1 MRVDD
6 CDGARCRADGVFLAL
21 ARDFVGL
28 QMEQRAAI
36 NHDEGQVDVVS
47 VILMINDT
55 AKVLMLAKPLDW
67 VLYNRFLHYRE
78 WSNLKPG
85 GKGFYLP
92 ALAKA
97 EELLHMSIDY
107 GACALSLLFFSD
119 CAPADRSLASNRMH
133 PSCGGEPSVFA
144 QRMGCIAAKFGRR
157 LTIQCIGMASTS
169 RHDQKASVILEE
181 MVREAYAY
189 GAIAVMTK
197 AKLTQPKAL
206 SGPIRSMVSSMTS
219 CKANLTHPATGLPRR
234 VKTGFLREKIGTA
247 DDMVLTSDWQ
257 AFLASSSTHYL
268 RRIWAWNHLKDTFDY
283 IMDPRCIHC
292 FKLVASE
299 MVTGDTTQF
308 SRCPD
313 CKACFICHECQ
324 DNHVAMPEQ
333 YQHHSTICQEFLNDR
348 RHKAMIENKNVPS
361 FSVALKKL
369 VFSEGAERLVR
380 QFRYLDDQNNFVG
393 PKWVAKESR
402 FIDDEAQGIASESQI
417 DYHRDFMRSQM
428 LAHQLAADFN
438 QALDDLA
445 QFVPSSQHAWLKKL
459 PRIRFLEPLVV
470 ELVDDGKKKFFLIES
485 KLEGRYRK
493 FNDNMGYVNPKRSV
507 DSPGHQLGASLE
519 IIAEGDGDDE
529 SVPSSDIINAASI
542 VPWRGACVGDCTF
555 QDLSAEDFPQAFSH
569 WSYTKSN
576 NQLLVVDLQGVLQ
589 TNDDGTREFLLT
601 DPAIHKQTS
610 ASSLGGFGQTDRG
623 KKGILAFWKT
633 HVCTDACKLLG
644 LETPKNCAAPSAGC
658 MEGIRRLSV

>member
-6 CDGARCRADGVFLAL
+6 CDGARSRADGVFLAL

-28 QMEQRAAI
+28 QLEQHAKSASSHQ
-36 NHDEGQVDVVS
+36 NSQVDVVS
-47 VILMINDT
+47 VILMINGG
-55 AKVLMLAKPLDW
+55 ARVLMRAKPLDW

-85 GKGFYLP
+85 GRGLYLP
-92 ALAKA
+92 ALSKA
-97 EELLHMSIDY
+97 DELLQLSIHY

-119 CAPADRSLASNRMH
+119 CAPSDRISVSNRMH
-133 PSCGGEPSVFA
+133 PSFGGKPSVFA

-169 RHDQKASVILEE
+169 RHDGKANAILQD
-181 MVREAYAY
+181 MVREGSAY
-189 GAIAVMTK
+189 GAIAVLTK
-197 AKLTQPKAL
+197 AKLTQPKSL
-206 SGPIRSMVSSMTS
+206 SIPIRIMISSMTS
-219 CKANLTHPATGLPRR
+219 CKTNLTHPTTCLPRR

-247 DDMVLTSDWQ
+247 DDNVLTSDWQ
-257 AFLASSSTHYL
+257 TFRASSSTHYL
-268 RRIWAWNHLKDTFDY
+268 RRVWTWNQLKDSFDY

-292 FKLVASE
+292 FRLVASE
-299 MVTGDTTQF
+299 MITSDTTQF

-324 DNHVAMPEQ
+324 ANHAAMPEQ
-333 YQHHSTICQEFLNDR
+333 YQHHSSTCRELLYDR

-380 QFRYLDDQNNFVG
+380 QFRYLDDYNNFVG

-402 FIDDEAQGIASESQI
+402 FVDDEAQGSAFQSQI

-438 QALDDLA
+438 RALDDLS
-445 QFVPSSQHAWLKKL
+445 QHFPSSQHEWLKKL

-470 ELVDDGKKKFFLIES
+470 ELVDDGSTKFFLIET

-493 FNDNMGYVNPKRSV
+493 FNNNMGYVNPKRCV
-507 DSPGHQLGASLE
+507 DSPGHKFSTSLD
-519 IIAEGDGDDE
+519 IIAEGDEDDE
-529 SVPSSDIINAASI
+529 SYPPDLGNAASTLL
-542 VPWRGACVGDCTF
+542 WRDAYTGDSIF

-569 WSYTKSN
+569 WSFAKSQ
-576 NQLLVVDLQGVLQ
+576 NQLLVVDLQGMLQ

-601 DPAIHKQTS
+601 DPAIHNRIS
-610 ASSLGGFGQTDRG
+610 ASRLGGFGQTDRG
-623 KKGILAFWKT
+623 KKGIAAFWKT

-644 LETPKNCAAPSAGC
+644 LVPPKT
-658 MEGIRRLSV
+658 